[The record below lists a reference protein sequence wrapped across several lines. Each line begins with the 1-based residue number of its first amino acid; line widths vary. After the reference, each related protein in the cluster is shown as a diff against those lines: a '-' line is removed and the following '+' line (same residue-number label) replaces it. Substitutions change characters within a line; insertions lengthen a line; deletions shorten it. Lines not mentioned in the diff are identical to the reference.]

1 MLSALWFRGP
11 IRYRCIRLR
20 WSIRKVDGVELN
32 FRYRISP
39 RKRKTRLTNCT
50 QWAPRKEMKKRSP
63 KIDEEPSVSGGTNWK
78 RGETQ
83 KKRGQNQLRA
93 VWRCASWFTGVL
105 FLFFSFFLVPNFTEL
120 FHRGAARNSGRCEL
134 FGFQFL
140 WAAPSMQLKS
150 RPFPIDDPRLLP
162 SISFLTLRK
171 TVQFP
176 FGHFLKVHQS
186 RARQKETR

>member
-11 IRYRCIRLR
+11 IRYRRIRLR
-20 WSIRKVDGVELN
+20 WSIKKVDGVELN

-83 KKRGQNQLRA
+83 KKGAKSIKSRVAMCELIY
-93 VWRCASWFTGVL
+93 WRSFS
-105 FLFFSFFLVPNFTEL
+105 FLFFFFGTE
-120 FHRGAARNSGRCEL
+120 FHRVVPSRRSSKLGPVRA
-134 FGFQFL
+134 L
-140 WAAPSMQLKS
+140 WLSISLSSAVDAIKEP
-150 RPFPIDDPRLLP
+150 PFPNWRP
-162 SISFLTLRK
+162 SLITFHF
-171 TVQFP
+171 FP
-176 FGHFLKVHQS
+176 Y
-186 RARQKETR
+186 TP

>member
-11 IRYRCIRLR
+11 IRYRRIRLR
-20 WSIRKVDGVELN
+20 WSIKKVDGVELN

-83 KKRGQNQLRA
+83 KKGAKSIKSRVAMCELIY
-93 VWRCASWFTGVL
+93 WRSFY
-105 FLFFSFFLVPNFTEL
+105 FLFFFLVPNFTEL
-120 FHRGAARNSGRCEL
+120 FQRGAARNSGLCEL